1 MKIAGLI
8 IFLLGLL
15 AFILLLIFKTS
26 GKLSKYL
33 EKLSTRNTLIV
44 NICLALFTFVGFML
58 FSYGLSV
65 GNRAPTTGRL
75 VEMIFT
81 TLLIPADVYFIF
93 TSLWLR
99 AKGYPLDD
107 KNKKTHKLLKIFEI
121 VGAVLLIPLV
131 SCYLDSITPYL
142 PVPFP
147 KLIIDFGND
156 RGLTFYAVFII
167 IGLIVA
173 YIICDHKIQKAGYPH
188 GIFENLLYI
197 AFPSGIIG
205 ARIWYV
211 IAEWNDKFAGRPFGN
226 VFAIWD
232 GGLAIHGGIVLG
244 AAAGVIYMM
253 KAHKEVPI
261 LLCIDIILP
270 TILIAQAIGRWGNF
284 MNAEVYGY
292 EVARSSWSFLP
303 DWILNQLEYSA
314 KVEGNIVLPL
324 FLIEGCL
331 NIAGYFLIVYGVG
344 KSLKK
349 FLVPGDIGAL
359 YLVTTGLIRFVLEPM
374 RNEEFQMGVTTDGVV
389 KSQITSG
396 IFIGLGILAIVVLH
410 ILDYLNK
417 KDKKKTIVD
426 VDNEN
431 IEEET
436 NENVE
441 EQGE

>member
-1 MKIAGLI
+1 MKIAGLV
-8 IFLLGLL
+8 IFLLGLI
-15 AFILLLIFKTS
+15 AFISILIFKTKE
-26 GKLSKYL
+26 KLSKYL

-65 GNRAPTTGRL
+65 GNTAPTAGRL

-81 TLLIPADVYFIF
+81 TLLIPADVFFIF
-93 TSLWLR
+93 TSLWFR
-99 AKGYPLDD
+99 AKAYPLDEN
-107 KNKKTHKLLKIFEI
+107 NKKTHKLLKIFEI

-131 SCYLDSITPYL
+131 FCYFDSITPYL

-147 KLIIDFGND
+147 KLIIDFGNGY
-156 RGLTFYAVFII
+156 GLTFYAAFII
-167 IGLIVA
+167 VGLIVA
-173 YIICDHKIQKAGYPH
+173 YIICDHKIHQAGYPH

-197 AFPSGIIG
+197 AFPAGIIG

-211 IAEWNDKFAGRPFGN
+211 IAEWSDKFAGRPFGE

-244 AAAGVIYMM
+244 AAAGIIYMM
-253 KAHKEVPI
+253 KAHKEVPV

-292 EVARSSWSFLP
+292 EVARSSWGFLP
-303 DWILNQLEYSA
+303 DWILNQLADSA
-314 KVEGNIVLPL
+314 KTEGNIVLPL

-344 KSLKK
+344 KGLKK

-359 YLVTTGLIRFVLEPM
+359 FLVTTGLIRFILEPM
-374 RNEEFQMGVTTDGVV
+374 RNEEFQMGLTTDGVV

-396 IFIGLGILAIVVLH
+396 LFIALGVLAIVALH
-410 ILDYLNK
+410 VLDYLNK
-417 KDKKKTIVD
+417 KKKKEVI
-426 VDNEN
+426 EN
-431 IEEET
+431 IEKET